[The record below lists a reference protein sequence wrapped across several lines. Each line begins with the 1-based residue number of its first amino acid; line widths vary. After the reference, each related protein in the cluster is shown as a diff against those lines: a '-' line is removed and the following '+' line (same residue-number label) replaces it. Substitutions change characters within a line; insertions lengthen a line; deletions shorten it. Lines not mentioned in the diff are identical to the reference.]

1 MGSVVHHQVEHHPDA
16 AAVGFSNKAVK
27 ICKSA
32 EAGIDIA
39 VIGNVVT
46 EVVFGTFKK
55 GAEPD
60 GIDAQRARR
69 AVIEIVKLLDDA
81 GQVADPVAVA
91 VLEAAGVN
99 LVKYGFFPPIYTG

>member
-1 MGSVVHHQVEHHPDA
+1 MKIAIPEPGMLVGSVVHHQVEHHPDA

-55 GAEPD
+55 GLNQMASMPSEP
-60 GIDAQRARR
+60 
-69 AVIEIVKLLDDA
+69 
-81 GQVADPVAVA
+81 
-91 VLEAAGVN
+91 GVPS
-99 LVKYGFFPPIYTG
+99 LR